1 MIELSMVYDKIQV
14 ENGFS
19 ELSTAERQE
28 IQMKKAKLI
37 GMLDEVCVVHIDCSV
52 CGSTSYMFSTRKLI
66 VITFTFWK

>member
-1 MIELSMVYDKIQV
+1 MIELSMVYDKIQT

-37 GMLDEVCVVHIDCSV
+37 GMLDEVCVVHFNCSV
-52 CGSTSYMFSTRKLI
+52 WFPSHMFSTRKLI